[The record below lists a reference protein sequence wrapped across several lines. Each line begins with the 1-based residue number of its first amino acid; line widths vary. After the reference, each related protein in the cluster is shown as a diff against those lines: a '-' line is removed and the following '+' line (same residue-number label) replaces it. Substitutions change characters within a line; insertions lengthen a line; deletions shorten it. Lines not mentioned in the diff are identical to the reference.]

1 MEGLTDCV
9 SDGSEKKLT
18 VLSHLTG
25 ENETKQL
32 TENTDYTAIYSNNV
46 HPYTLTPDDAGFDSE
61 KAPKVTLY
69 GTGNYCG
76 KAEHYFTISENTAA
90 APSITTGSLPDGK
103 VGEAY
108 SQTLTATGTTP
119 ITWSIDCGDLPCRS
133 EPEQGHRRDQRH
145 AYRGREPPDSPSR
158 PPTARAAIRRSY
170 LLR

>member
-9 SDGSEKKLT
+9 SDGSEKKMT
-18 VLSHLTG
+18 GLSHKTG

-46 HPYTLTPDDAGFDSE
+46 HPYTLKPDDAGFDPA

-76 KAEHYFTISENTAA
+76 KAEHYFTISENAAA
-90 APSITTGSLPDGK
+90 APSITTSSLPDGK

-108 SQTLTATGTTP
+108 SQTLTANGTTP
-119 ITWSIDCGDLPCRS
+119 IKWSISGALPDRSEERRVGKECRS
-133 EPEQGHRRDQRH
+133 RW
-145 AYRGREPPDSPSR
+145 SP
-158 PPTARAAIRRSY
+158 Y
-170 LLR
+170 H

>member
-1 MEGLTDCV
+1 MTLEGLTDCV

-18 VLSHLTG
+18 GLSHQTG

-32 TENTDYTAIYSNNV
+32 AENTDYTAGYSNNV
-46 HPYTLTPDDAGFDSE
+46 HPYTLAPEDEGFDPA

-90 APSITTGSLPDGK
+90 APTITTSSLPDGK

-108 SQTLTATGTTP
+108 SLSL
-119 ITWSIDCGDLPCRS
+119 IHI
-133 EPEQGHRRDQRH
+133 
-145 AYRGREPPDSPSR
+145 
-158 PPTARAAIRRSY
+158 
-170 LLR
+170 

>member
-18 VLSHLTG
+18 GLSHKTG

-32 TENTDYTAIYSNNV
+32 AENTDYTASYSNNV
-46 HPYTLTPDDAGFDSE
+46 HPYTLNPNDAGFDPE

-76 KAEHYFTISENTAA
+76 KAEHYFTISENAAA
-90 APSITTGSLPDGK
+90 APTITTDTLPDGK

-108 SQTLTATGTTP
+108 SQTLTANGTTP
-119 ITWSIDCGDLPCRS
+119 ITWSISGDSARW
-133 EPEQGHRRDQRH
+133 
-145 AYRGREPPDSPSR
+145 PD
-158 PPTARAAIRRSY
+158 A
-170 LLR
+170 